1 LAEPGVGLKCTYNS
15 AADAGPPVPPIGGHV
30 TPATPIGQQHT
41 PITPPTMVGLIV
53 VPITAAMVSNN
64 DDGVVFTYTFFVKMR
79 VWLIFDQERFG
90 FYVESVL
97 EFLRRNSRAA
107 FSPPK
112 RFVCEVGQGM
122 VVCLTIQN

>member
-1 LAEPGVGLKCTYNS
+1 MDGLVVEAGHPVGRSRAVGLKGTYNS

-79 VWLIFDQERFG
+79 FG
-90 FYVESVL
+90 
-97 EFLRRNSRAA
+97 
-107 FSPPK
+107 
-112 RFVCEVGQGM
+112 
-122 VVCLTIQN
+122 